1 MNKAFYEDVL
11 EGCALKQD
19 ILMWGE
25 GDLCVAGERG
35 LNLSGGQKQRIQLAR
50 AIYANSDVYFLDD
63 PFSAVDAHTG
73 AHLFK
78 VFNIFPSLLCVN
90 FRLFI

>member
-1 MNKAFYEDVL
+1 MV
-11 EGCALKQD
+11 
-19 ILMWGE
+19 
-25 GDLCVAGERG
+25 GERV

-78 VFNIFPSLLCVN
+78 VCITCPLSMCK
-90 FRLFI
+90 